1 MPYMLRVL
9 CPVVDSACN
18 RNEYQGYLPCGKGG
32 RCVGLT
38 ILPLSCT
45 DCLEILEISTS
56 WGPKGLSRPVQRLLY
71 PFFRVLSMY
80 IDGLASQQIS
90 LSSLVVAIR
99 PKFKY
104 ISGSANVMLVSVS
117 PQTFVCCP
125 WWHYRSRQIKKV
137 QHWGGNWWYD
147 THTRFHKKSLSC
159 FKCGDFSV

>member
-1 MPYMLRVL
+1 MFRGSV
-9 CPVVDSACN
+9 N
-18 RNEYQGYLPCGKGG
+18 GNGYSLHSPGYPSLPLPCVTVCHHVSIGLYLLCGKCG

-38 ILPLSCT
+38 TLPPSYT

-71 PFFRVLSMY
+71 PFFCVLCMY
-80 IDGLASQQIS
+80 IDGLVPQQIS
-90 LSSLVVAIR
+90 RGSLVAAIR

-125 WWHYRSRQIKKV
+125 
-137 QHWGGNWWYD
+137 
-147 THTRFHKKSLSC
+147 
-159 FKCGDFSV
+159 